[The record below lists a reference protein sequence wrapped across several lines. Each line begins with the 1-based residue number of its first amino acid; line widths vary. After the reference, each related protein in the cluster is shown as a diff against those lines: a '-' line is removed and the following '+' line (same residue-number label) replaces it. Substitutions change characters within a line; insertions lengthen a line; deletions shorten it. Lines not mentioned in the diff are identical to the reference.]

1 MVEPIDTSEQS
12 AFFMAEDLDGLETS
26 AATTSTTTTTTREE
40 TKNVSKK
47 QKDKDSKK
55 LKNKTK
61 QAITVLCKAEDT
73 PYEELFCQGTATPA
87 MFVAHFGNGDEAD

>member
-1 MVEPIDTSEQS
+1 MVEPIDDSEQS
-12 AFFMAEDLDGLETS
+12 AFFMPEELDSIDNSTT
-26 AATTSTTTTTTREE
+26 ATSTT

-47 QKDKDSKK
+47 QKDRDSKK

-73 PYEELFCQGTATPA
+73 PYEELFCQGEAMPA

>member
-1 MVEPIDTSEQS
+1 MVD
-12 AFFMAEDLDGLETS
+12 S
-26 AATTSTTTTTTREE
+26 AAATSMSTMRVGEE
-40 TKNVSKK
+40 SKNVSKK
-47 QKDKDSKK
+47 QKDRDSKK

-73 PYEELFCQGTATPA
+73 PYEQLFCQEATPA

>member
-1 MVEPIDTSEQS
+1 MVEVIDNSEQS
-12 AFFMAEDLDGLETS
+12 PFFIPDEPASVASTS
-26 AATTSTTTTTTREE
+26 NMRVGEE
-40 TKNVSKK
+40 TKNMSKK
-47 QKDKDSKK
+47 QKDRDSKK

-73 PYEELFCQGTATPA
+73 PYEELFCQEATPA